1 MLPPLV
7 VTCARKTRRV
17 RPGMGRWVDR
27 ATQGQAVSGGK
38 MRRAGERLPLRCAGA
53 GRKWEA
59 WRGVQAGWMNGMEA
73 RTGRRAG
80 VRWVEKS
87 WDRWR

>member
-1 MLPPLV
+1 
-7 VTCARKTRRV
+7 
-17 RPGMGRWVDR
+17 MGDG

-53 GRKWEA
+53 GWKGEA
-59 WRGVQAGWMNGMEA
+59 RRGVQAGWGAGWMNGMEA

-80 VRWVEKS
+80 VRGVEKS